1 MAAAVEEQWEN
12 ELREKLLDLLTASFK
27 DNDSLS
33 EELKTYA
40 IKNHLLDDIT
50 NFIQN
55 EHRLFDQKIRLCKE
69 KSLQA
74 KIAEIIER
82 KNYFYV
88 GFLKNVTYDLWQV
101 EPETEKSKKW
111 KAYKSKHQQEGEKVQ
126 TFYAHAPDNLDKK
139 VEALVDEYKE
149 SMFCLNDGPPNTTPS
164 NITKGIIFVLEYSKI
179 TYNILIAG
187 DCLLNGIKAR
197 QLHDIHKT
205 DVVVYPRATTGE
217 LFKNYTKAIQRTSA
231 DALILHFG
239 TYDLTLGGNNQRDTI
254 QNMRSFIRKIKEKCP
269 KLTVAVSS
277 IVVRVDRKGMRA
289 AIKSINA
296 QLKTLCGEEHVDFI
310 NNENVTESMLCQKML
325 LTLNSEGKSML
336 ASNMSNYINNLL

>member
-1 MAAAVEEQWEN
+1 MAAEQWEN

-69 KSLQA
+69 KTLQA

-82 KNYFYV
+82 KNYFYI
-88 GFLKNVTYDLWQV
+88 GFMKNVTYDLWQV
-101 EPETEKSKKW
+101 QPEAEKSKKW
-111 KAYKSKHQQEGEKVQ
+111 KAYKSKHQQDGEKVQ
-126 TFYAHAPDNLDKK
+126 TFYAHAPDNIEKK
-139 VEALVDEYKE
+139 AEVLVDQNKK
-149 SMFCLNDGPPNTTPS
+149 SMFCLNDGDRPLHATQS
-164 NITKGIIFVLEYSKI
+164 SSSKGVIFVLEYSKI

-205 DVVVYPRATTGE
+205 DVVVYPRATTAE

-239 TYDLTLGGNNQRDTI
+239 TYDLTLGGDQRETV
-254 QNMRSFIRKIKEKCP
+254 QNIRSFIRKIKEKCP
-269 KLTVAVSS
+269 KLTIAVSS
-277 IVVRVDRKGMRA
+277 IVVRVDRKGMRV
-289 AIKSINA
+289 AIKSLNS
-296 QLKTLCGEEHVDFI
+296 QLKTLCDEENVDFI

-325 LTLNSEGKSML
+325 LTLNGEGKSML